1 MRDIPKVHCG
11 NSLIPPQTEVYVYKN
26 LHQACW
32 SVRDRSSG
40 LVLCHCNYILLL
52 YAEFHV
58 SEKGRQRVLREKQKN
73 VHAGVRGITLVGD
86 KSLRLY
92 QRQLDTVL
100 NLPPEDI
107 AFWKLS
113 LITYDPYKYA
123 SFVDVETEEPKVS
136 ARIVEMICDEELT
149 TIVSLLTE
157 GARDG
162 YYKEK

>member
-11 NSLIPPQTEVYVYKN
+11 NSLIPPQTKVYVYKN

-32 SVRDRSSG
+32 SVRGRDSG

-52 YAEFHV
+52 YVEFHV

-73 VHAGVRGITLVGD
+73 VHAGLRGTTCSEE
-86 KSLRLY
+86 KLRLY
-92 QRQLDTVL
+92 QAQIDLVTD
-100 NLPPEDI
+100 LPPEDKD
-107 AFWKLS
+107 FWKHS
-113 LITYDPYKYA
+113 LVTYDPYKYA

>member
-1 MRDIPKVHCG
+1 MRDIPKVRCG
-11 NSLIPPQTEVYVYKN
+11 NTFVPPQTKVYVYKN
-26 LHQACW
+26 LQQACW
-32 SVRDRSSG
+32 SVRGRDSG

-73 VHAGVRGITLVGD
+73 VHAGIRGTTCL
-86 KSLRLY
+86 KESLPVY
-92 QRQLDTVL
+92 QDQVKAVA
-100 NLPPEDI
+100 NLPPEDK
-107 AFWKLS
+107 AFWKYS
-113 LITYDPYKYA
+113 LLTYDPYKYT

-149 TIVSLLTE
+149 TIVSLFTE
-157 GARDG
+157 GAKDG